1 MTAKPVFSR
10 TDTII
15 FMGGITALTATS
27 IDVVLPAVGVVARTF
42 EEPDSR
48 GALLVG
54 VYLISFAIGQLFW
67 GVFSDAFGRRLALIS
82 SLTGFTIAS
91 LACALAPDYQFLLY
105 ARCAQ
110 GLMGGA
116 PVIARAMV
124 RDVASG
130 IEAARIMTVLGAVL
144 TIATMFAPVIGSG
157 LLILFDWRAI
167 FFALALLGAVFLVY
181 TVLVLAE
188 TNEQRRPERFTLS
201 FLIHAGRTLLSA
213 RAFVIPA
220 VVGSLTFAGYVSVGA
235 VGAITVEARYGVA
248 PEAFGA
254 LFAIAALMNT
264 GGALLAGQLLKRI
277 TLAQVG
283 IVAVFALALAA
294 FVQFVMAWLDPGLQ
308 LFWGGVCMY
317 VFVLGMILPTSVA
330 ACMEPAGEMPGFAA
344 SLYGSIQMACGT
356 FGALVASSLF
366 NGTHQAI
373 SLSMA
378 LFGGLA
384 ATFYFLSK
392 WILGINK

>member
-82 SLTGFTIAS
+82 SLTGFTTAS

-130 IEAARIMTVLGAVL
+130 NEAARIMTVLGAVL

-235 VGAITVEARYGVA
+235 VGAITVEAQYGVA

-294 FVQFVMAWLDPGLQ
+294 FAQFVMAWLGPGLQ
-308 LFWGGVCMY
+308 LFWSGVCMY
-317 VFVLGMILPTSVA
+317 VFALGMILPTSVA

-384 ATFYFLSK
+384 ATFYFLGK